1 MDAPG
6 LKLST
11 DTFAKPKVQ
20 PLKLLSGIAKIIV
33 DVATLGWHNLPSDVL
48 DTINEIKL
56 DAKPEMAGWKL
67 VSRSLANAVLSLI
80 VDSNG
85 IFSKDAIETDPLD
98 ETLNKFLE
106 DRKYFLKSDFF
117 KKPRNFT
124 LINDIKPTLNEYF
137 SLFGFEEHE
146 ADNLLDRLNSYF
158 VYSLVNEWRKNAN
171 YYAVLKDIIE
181 TPFSE
186 AEKKETEW
194 QVYSNYLQTQIDK
207 PVFSETFCLS
217 QIYIPLRAY
226 YKVKPKKD
234 SKDDIS
240 AIEKMG
246 ESDDK
251 VKRIVVELDHHLT
264 EWLAK
269 QDKQDSIRIIRGG
282 PGYGK
287 SSFLKMFAAKL
298 AASGKRVIFIPLHR
312 FDIEGKLDQ
321 AIKNFLRFDKYLTYD
336 PINDDTEPMILLFDG
351 LDELSMQ
358 GKMLYDIAQSFLR
371 ELERSVANHN
381 NRNLRLQA
389 IVTGRDVIVQ
399 QNESDFRNDG
409 QILRLLPY
417 YLTNEDKKNLFDEK
431 DLLKN
436 DQRIDWWKKYGKL
449 TGLNYSG
456 LPVELKTIEI
466 DELTAQPLLNFL
478 IALSYQRKKVDFSKK
493 PNLNEIY
500 ADLLSAVYERTYS
513 EGKKLKTISEMEYEH
528 FCIILEEIALSTWH
542 NQGRTT
548 TVNEIT
554 KHFENSGLTELLKR
568 FIEDAEKGIVSL
580 LAAFY
585 FRQARQAADG
595 MRTFEFTHKSFGEY
609 LTAKKIVRQIKV
621 ISEQLEE
628 NVKDLYGRKGWGSER
643 CLIEWVKVFGRKQPD
658 HDLVK
663 FIRNEFLLNDQISYE
678 CFKSHEL
685 QKTIIK
691 LINHFLRL
699 GMPIERLHPR
709 PETFK
714 EENEVAINA
723 EAALLMMHGIIA
735 RITNQV
741 ADIQWPK
748 NTSFGEW
755 IGRLIGQ
762 REGLDS
768 YIPKFC
774 NHLNLNSSIIVLK
787 NFYLGVFDYTQFGNA
802 ELFYSSFEDAD
813 LCDTNLEKA
822 NLQFANLNTANLQR
836 ANLSDACLDAAIL
849 SAAQLQKADLR
860 GASLL
865 IANLKRANLQRAN
878 LQGADLQGANLQ
890 GADLQG
896 ANLQE
901 ANLQEADLQ
910 GTKFDEGVLEDL
922 KRNGQI

>member
-6 LKLST
+6 LQLST

-48 DTINEIKL
+48 NAINEIKL
-56 DAKPEMAGWKL
+56 DDKPEMAGWKL
-67 VSRSLANAVLSLI
+67 VSRSLADAVLSLI
-80 VDSNG
+80 VESNG

-98 ETLNKFLE
+98 ESLNKFLE
-106 DRKYFLKSDFF
+106 DKKYFLKSDFF
-117 KKPRNFT
+117 KNPKSFK
-124 LINDIKPTLNEYF
+124 LLNDIKPTLKEYF
-137 SLFGFEEHE
+137 SLFGFADHE

-158 VYSLVNEWRKNAN
+158 VFSIVNEWRKNTT
-171 YYAVLKDIIE
+171 YYSVLKDIIE

-194 QVYSNYLQTQIDK
+194 QVYGNYLQTQIDK
-207 PVFSETFCLS
+207 PVFSESFSLS

-226 YKVKPKKD
+226 YKVKLKKD
-234 SKDDIS
+234 SKDEPRT
-240 AIEKMG
+240 IEKMG
-246 ESDDK
+246 ESDK
-251 VKRIVVELDHHLT
+251 NVKRIVVDLDKHLT

-269 QDKQDSIRIIRGG
+269 QDKHDSIRIIRGG

-298 AASGKRVIFIPLHR
+298 AASGKRVLFIPFHR

-321 AIKNFLRFDKYLTYD
+321 SLRNYLRFDKYLTYD
-336 PINDDTEPMILLFDG
+336 PINDDDAPLILLFDG

-358 GKMLYDIAQSFLR
+358 GKLLYDIAQGFLR
-371 ELERSVANHN
+371 ELERSVANYN
-381 NRNLRLQA
+381 SRSLRLQA
-389 IVTGRDVIVQ
+389 IVSGRDVIVQ

-417 YLTNEDKKNLFDEK
+417 YLSDEDKENLKDGKNL
-431 DLLKN
+431 LKI
-436 DQRIDWWKKYGKL
+436 DQRLDWWKKYGQL
-449 TGLNYSG
+449 TGLNYKG
-456 LPVELKTIEI
+456 LPEELKTPEI

-478 IALSYQRKKVDFSKK
+478 IALSYQRKKVDFNKN

-554 KHFENSGLTELLKR
+554 KHFESSGLTELLKR

-585 FRQARQAADG
+585 FRQAGQAADG
-595 MRTFEFTHKSFGEY
+595 MKTFEFTHKSFGEY
-609 LTAKKIVRQIKV
+609 LTSKKIVRQIKI

-628 NVKDLYGRKGWGSER
+628 NEKDLYKRKGWSIEI

-658 HDLVK
+658 QDLVK
-663 FIRNEFLLNDQISYE
+663 FIRNEFLLNDQSKNE
-678 CFKSHEL
+678 RFKSDEI
-685 QKTIIK
+685 QKAIIK
-691 LINHFLRL
+691 LINHFLL
-699 GMPIERLHPR
+699 FGMPIEKLHPR

-735 RITNQV
+735 KVTGRV
-741 ADIQWPK
+741 ADIRWPK
-748 NTSFGEW
+748 LTSFGEW
-755 IGRLIGQ
+755 VGRITGQ
-762 REGLDS
+762 REGANLF
-768 YIPKFC
+768 ILRFC
-774 NHLNLNSSIIVLK
+774 NHLNLNSLILDLRD
-787 NFYLGVFDYTQFGNA
+787 FY
-802 ELFYSSFEDAD
+802 DAD
-813 LCDTNLEKA
+813 FSDS
-822 NLQFANLNTANLQR
+822 
-836 ANLSDACLDAAIL
+836 NLSETQLVLAII
-849 SAAQLQKADLR
+849 R
-860 GASLL
+860 
-865 IANLKRANLQRAN
+865 RANLQGANLQGANLIEADLLEANLFRVN
-878 LQGADLQGANLQ
+878 LQGADLQGAHLERAHLERAIFRGANLRGANLR

-896 ANLQE
+896 ADLRGAE
-901 ANLQEADLQ
+901 LRGANLQGA
-910 GTKFDEGVLEDL
+910 KFDEGVLEEFIRRG
-922 KRNGQI
+922 KI